1 MAIGAAAGGRRE
13 AACHHGKRPARG
25 DGRPSSAFRF
35 GMPERNIR
43 HNTITQQN
51 EDESPHEFAE
61 ELRAHSC
68 LRCQATASSQLCLLH
83 KDCFCCMAELDPC
96 STLAVHL
103 LVASGE
109 SSGLICY

>member
-1 MAIGAAAGGRRE
+1 MAIGAAASGRRE
-13 AACHHGKRPARG
+13 AARHHGKRPARG

-43 HNTITQQN
+43 HNTITQKN

-68 LRCQATASSQLCLLH
+68 PRSQATASSQLCLLH
-83 KDCFCCMAELDPC
+83 KDCFVAWLN
-96 STLAVHL
+96 STFVRPLQFTCLWPSAR
-103 LVASGE
+103 AAG
-109 SSGLICY
+109 